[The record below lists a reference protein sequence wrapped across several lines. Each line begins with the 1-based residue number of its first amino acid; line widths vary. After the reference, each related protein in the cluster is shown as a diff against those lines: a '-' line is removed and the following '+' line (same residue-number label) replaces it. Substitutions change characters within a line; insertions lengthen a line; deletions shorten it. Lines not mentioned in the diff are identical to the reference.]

1 MVTAVKNRTT
11 DAKEAKEVSHYLDYL
26 PSAYRDR
33 DNEFMGRF
41 LLIFE
46 SIMDPLINTV
56 DNIALYFDPGLTPE
70 SMLPWLA
77 NWVDQALDPAWPIER
92 RRELVAKASE
102 LYRWRGTRRGL
113 TEYLRIYTGKKPEIV
128 EYIPGMIL
136 DENTLLGENT
146 VLGSSGSGHHFTVVV
161 EASDVETIDPRTV
174 KSIIDSQKPAHTQ
187 YTLKIGDKII
197 V

>member
-1 MVTAVKNRTT
+1 MVTAVKNRVNST
-11 DAKEAKEVSHYLDYL
+11 KETKYSHYLDYL
-26 PSAYRDR
+26 PPAYRDR
-33 DNEFMGRF
+33 DYDFLGRF

-56 DNIALYFDPGLTPE
+56 DNIALNFDPRITPE
-70 SMLPWLA
+70 SILPWLA
-77 NWVDQALDPAWPIER
+77 AWVDQALDENWPIER
-92 RRELVAKASE
+92 RRALVAKASE

-113 TEYLRIYTGKKPEIV
+113 SEYLRIYTGKKPEIL

-136 DENTLLGENT
+136 DEKTLLGENT
-146 VLGSSGSGHHFTVVV
+146 VLGSSGSGHHFTVTIDAT
-161 EASDVETIDPRTV
+161 EGENIDPRTI

-187 YTLKIGDKII
+187 YTLKIGGKVI